1 MLILLRPILL
11 TLLPF
16 FPSLAPA
23 QEHPLAPFAEQLQSD
38 VLFLTELQD
47 LQERLI
53 KTAEQDPSAVRAEG
67 RRGSALCDNSPVETL
82 CALLPYTVGEDDD

>member
-11 TLLPF
+11 TLLTLS
-16 FPSLAPA
+16 PSLATA
-23 QEHPLAPFAEQLQSD
+23 QEHPLAPFAQQLQSD

-53 KTAEQDPSAVRAEG
+53 KTAEQDPGAVKAEG
-67 RRGSALCDNSPVETL
+67 RRGGALCKSSPVETV